1 MTGAPPPERE
11 LAGRYRID
19 GRIGRGG
26 TGEVFH
32 GYDERLDRPVAI
44 KMLRQPTPG
53 AGDDSPEALELL
65 DAQRRDRV
73 RFLREIRTAARLEH
87 PGTPAVYDTG
97 TELQADG
104 SEQVW
109 LVMQLLRG
117 STLETVLDAAVYSGP
132 ATPSVAWAAAIG
144 AQVAAVL
151 ADVHRVDIVHRDI
164 KPANIMLV
172 DGGLVKVLDFGIA
185 ILRGAGAL
193 PRLTQVDRTVGTPA
207 YMSPEQHLGRAVT
220 GASDVYSLGCLLF
233 ELLTGDPPYR
243 RDGDGTPLRAY
254 HVQAP
259 VPSARAARPDVSSQ
273 LDALLT
279 SMLAKDPD
287 ARPAAEDVYRG
298 LIPLVRDTTPRGAA
312 GAESARDPLRPFR
325 TPLLAPPPRHP
336 SRPRPQPLTDDE
348 LDVLLGNVAALV
360 EAGNGAA
367 ALRLMNDGLERATA
381 GSYAEL
387 DLRYRLGTALFHEGE
402 YRRAAEL
409 LTAAGDGFRANGLS
423 PAAEH
428 VLECAYLAGCACVE
442 LDDTAAALV
451 QLRYYVHHAARGDAR
466 LLDTRFVIAQLLAVE
481 GLLDEACAELQ
492 VLRPAFEQRYGPG
505 SVHVRNVDRQLG
517 RLRRPDLS

>member
-1 MTGAPPPERE
+1 MTSAAPPDRV

-26 TGEVFH
+26 MGEVFY

-44 KMLRQPTPG
+44 KMLRQPTAL

-65 DAQRRDRV
+65 DAQRRDRI

-97 TELQADG
+97 TEQQPDG
-104 SEQVW
+104 AEQVW

-117 STLETVLDAAVYSGP
+117 STLETVLDEAVFVGD

-144 AQVAAVL
+144 AQIAAVL
-151 ADVHRVDIVHRDI
+151 ADVHRVEVVHRDI
-164 KPANIMLV
+164 KPANIMIV

-207 YMSPEQHLGRAVT
+207 YMSPEQHLGRVVT
-220 GASDVYSLGCLLF
+220 GASDVYSLGCLFF
-233 ELLTGDPPYR
+233 ELLTGDPPYH
-243 RDGDGTPLRAY
+243 RDGDGTSLRAY

-259 VPSARAARPDVSSQ
+259 VPSVRRIRREASAE
-273 LDALLT
+273 LNALVT
-279 SMLAKDPD
+279 AMLAKDPD
-287 ARPAAEDVYRG
+287 ARPSAEDVYRA
-298 LIPLVRDTTPRGAA
+298 LVPMVHGTTSSTGTGEDPD
-312 GAESARDPLRPFR
+312 RDPLRPFSM
-325 TPLLAPPPRHP
+325 PLLAPPPRD
-336 SRPRPQPLTDDE
+336 SARTRQPPLADDE
-348 LDVLLGNVAALV
+348 LDLLLANVVALM
-360 EAGNGAA
+360 EAGNGTA
-367 ALRLMNDGLERATA
+367 ALRLMDEGLERAPA

-387 DLRYRLGTALFHEGE
+387 DLQYRLGTALFYEGE
-402 YRRAAEL
+402 YRRAAAL
-409 LTAAGDGFRANGLS
+409 LTAAGDGFRANGLA

-428 VLECAYLAGCACVE
+428 VLECAYMAGHAYVE
-442 LDDTAAALV
+442 LDDTEAALV
-451 QLRYYVHHAARGDAR
+451 QLRYYVHHADRRDER
-466 LLDTRFVIAQLLAVE
+466 LLDTRFVTAQLLAAE
-481 GLLDEACAELQ
+481 GLLDEARAELQ
-492 VLRPAFEQRYGPG
+492 VLRPVFEQRYGTE
-505 SVHVRNVDRQLG
+505 SVHIRNLDRQAD

>member
-1 MTGAPPPERE
+1 MTFTPPPDRV

-26 TGEVFH
+26 MGEVFH

-44 KMLRQPTPG
+44 KMLRQPTAA

-97 TELQADG
+97 TEEQPDG
-104 SEQVW
+104 TEQVW

-117 STLETVLDAAVYSGP
+117 STLEALLDVAVYGGA
-132 ATPSVAWAAAIG
+132 ATPPVAWAAAIG

-151 ADVHRVDIVHRDI
+151 ADVHRVDVVHRDI
-164 KPANIMLV
+164 KPANIMIV

-185 ILRGAGAL
+185 ILRGGGAL

-220 GASDVYSLGCLLF
+220 AASDVYSLGCLLF
-233 ELLTGDPPYR
+233 ELLTGDPPYH
-243 RDGDGTPLRAY
+243 RDGDGTPLRAH

-259 VPSARAARPDVSSQ
+259 VPSVRNVRHEVSTE
-273 LDALLT
+273 LDALVT
-279 SMLAKDPD
+279 AMLAKDPD
-287 ARPAAEDVYRG
+287 KRPTAEDVYRG
-298 LIPLVRDTTPRGAA
+298 LSPLVHTPA
-312 GAESARDPLRPFR
+312 GETGEQAARDPLRPFR

-336 SRPRPQPLTDDE
+336 VRPPRQPLTDDE

-360 EAGNGAA
+360 EAGNGSA
-367 ALRLMNDGLERATA
+367 ALRLMDEGLKRAPA
-381 GSYAEL
+381 GSYVEL

-402 YRRAAEL
+402 HRRAAAL
-409 LTAAGDGFRANGLS
+409 LTAAGDGFRANGMA

-428 VLECAYLAGCACVE
+428 VLECAYLAGHAYVE
-442 LDDTAAALV
+442 LDDIADALV
-451 QLRYYVHHAARGDAR
+451 QLRYYVHHCVRDDER
-466 LLDTRFVIAQLLAVE
+466 LLDTRFVIAQLLAAE
-481 GLLDEACAELQ
+481 NRLDEALAELRD
-492 VLRPAFEQRYGPG
+492 LRSAFEQRYGPG
-505 SVHVRNVDRQLG
+505 SVHVRNLDRQIG
-517 RLRRPDLS
+517 RLRHPGA

>member
-1 MTGAPPPERE
+1 VTSDRV

-26 TGEVFH
+26 MGEVFH

-44 KMLRQPTPG
+44 KMLRQPTAA

-65 DAQRRDRV
+65 DAQRRDRA

-97 TELQADG
+97 TEELPDG
-104 SEQVW
+104 TEQVW

-117 STLETVLDAAVYSGP
+117 STLETLLDAAVYDGAAAP
-132 ATPSVAWAAAIG
+132 PVAWAAAIG
-144 AQVAAVL
+144 AQIAAVL
-151 ADVHRVDIVHRDI
+151 ADVHRVDVVHRDI
-164 KPANIMLV
+164 KPANVMIV

-185 ILRGAGAL
+185 ILRGGGAL

-233 ELLTGDPPYR
+233 ELLTGDPPYH
-243 RDGDGTPLRAY
+243 RDGDGTPLRAH

-259 VPSARAARPDVSSQ
+259 VPSVHKIRPEVPAE
-273 LDALLT
+273 LDALVT
-279 SMLAKDPD
+279 AMLAKDPD
-287 ARPAAEDVYRG
+287 ARPTAEDAYRG
-298 LIPLVRDTTPRGAA
+298 LSPLVHAPA
-312 GAESARDPLRPFR
+312 GATGEQADRDPLRPFR

-336 SRPRPQPLTDDE
+336 VRRPRQPLTDDE

-360 EAGNGAA
+360 EAGNGTA
-367 ALRLMNDGLERATA
+367 ALRLMDEGLERAPA

-402 YRRAAEL
+402 YRRAAAL
-409 LTAAGDGFRANGLS
+409 LTAAGDGFRANRMA

-428 VLECAYLAGCACVE
+428 VLECAYLAGHAYVE
-442 LDDTAAALV
+442 LDDTADALV
-451 QLRYYVHHAARGDAR
+451 QLRYFVHHSVGDDER
-466 LLDTRFVIAQLLAVE
+466 LLDTRFVLAQLLAAE
-481 GLLDEACAELQ
+481 NRIDEALAELLD
-492 VLRPAFEQRYGPG
+492 LRPAFEQRYGPR
-505 SVHVRNVDRQLG
+505 SVHVRNLDRQAS
-517 RLRRPDLS
+517 RLRHPDVP